1 MNVNGHNPQLC
12 ADQRALFSSARFD
25 VWEFHTDTDKIM
37 GMPSPSYVTITDTT
51 TSAELGRSRPV
62 SGPIIITLK
71 GENAR
76 IFVREL
82 KELKLTCRGKEG
94 GNYQEWRWHKSVFH
108 PFIFRWVAR
117 MTNVKFA
124 LDAMGVSRV

>member
-1 MNVNGHNPQLC
+1 MNVNGYNPNLC
-12 ADQRALFSSARFD
+12 AYQLELFCSPRFS
-25 VWEFHTDTDKIM
+25 VWEFRTDMDKVS
-37 GMPSPSYVTITDTT
+37 GKLSPSYVTITDTT
-51 TSAELGRSRPV
+51 NSAELGRPRPV
-62 SGPIIITLK
+62 SGPLIIMLK

-82 KELKLTCRGKEG
+82 EELKLTCRGKEG

-117 MTNVKFA
+117 MTSVKFA